1 MSEFV
6 LFVTKA
12 ILNFHKLLPR
22 HVQKKLFQAKFSF
35 THCIVEYSK
44 GNLSDMRRA
53 LAEWP
58 WGFRTSLTRIVTPAF
73 FFIPATTW
81 VIITCLV
88 YYFFHCTILGS
99 NAFTVYCKEK
109 KLLYEKT
116 KKNLSC
122 LRLHALKVDRLELS
136 MLHLLSGIP
145 NQLPVQLIPP
155 SSDFPFSHRL
165 SVSDVEGTMILK
177 GERSEHLPSFPNTA
191 LPQP

>member
-1 MSEFV
+1 MC
-6 LFVTKA
+6 
-12 ILNFHKLLPR
+12 
-22 HVQKKLFQAKFSF
+22 KKKWFQAKFSF

-44 GNLSDMRRA
+44 GKLYDIRRA

-58 WGFRTSLTRIVTPAF
+58 WGFRTSLTRIVMPAFF

-88 YYFFHCTILGS
+88 NCFFYCTILGS

-122 LRLHALKVDRLELS
+122 LRLHALKADRLELS

-165 SVSDVEGTMILK
+165 SVSDLEGTVILK
-177 GERSEHLPSFPNTA
+177 GERSEHLTSFPNIA
-191 LPQP
+191 LPRP